1 MKLSDYVIS
10 YIGKAGVKIVF
21 EVCGGAI
28 THLLDSLYRQN
39 KVKTVS
45 MHHEQAAAFAAE
57 GYSRTSEN
65 IGCAMATSG
74 PGATNLITGIGSS
87 YFDSIPCLF
96 ITGQVNTYEYKFNSK
111 IRQIGFQE
119 TDIVNIV
126 RPIVKDAI
134 LVKDSDRIKFI
145 LEKSFYIS
153 KSGRPGPVLLDL
165 PMNVQRQDVNTKNL
179 KPFIAPQQ
187 KLKKNKND
195 KIIRKIVELL
205 NLSLRPVIFVGGGMR
220 SSGAQKELLKLNSKM
235 SIPVTAS
242 LLGLDVFPHEN
253 PLFVGMVGTYGNRYA
268 NLAIANSDLI
278 LALGVRFDTRQT
290 GTRPETFAKNAKIIH
305 VDIDSLELNSKV
317 KADIPI
323 NSDVKEFLKDLNR
336 VIKGYDKSR
345 IEDWREKI
353 KEYKSRFPS
362 WKQNVTRAIDP
373 NYFMQKLSM
382 LVPEKAVVCVDI
394 GQHQMW
400 AAQSF
405 TIKKGQKFITQGGMG
420 AMGSALP
427 MGIGASF
434 ASPGNPIVVISGD
447 GGFQL
452 NIQELETIYHHK
464 LPLKIILLNNHCYG
478 MVRQF
483 QTQYFESIYQSTDI
497 GYSSPNFVDIV
508 KAYKISAEKI
518 SFTNELEES
527 VKRLFSNRKPMFLEV
542 KIGKNFKVTPKLS
555 VNRPIEDQDP
565 PLQRK
570 ELCELM
576 ITNKIENR

>member
-10 YIGKAGVKIVF
+10 SIGKAGVKIVF

-28 THLLDSLYRQN
+28 THLLDSLYKQN

-57 GYSRTSEN
+57 GYSRISESM
-65 IGCAMATSG
+65 GCAMATSG

-119 TDIVNIV
+119 TDIVKIV
-126 RPIVKDAI
+126 KPIVKDAI
-134 LVKDSDRIKFI
+134 LVKDSDKIKFI
-145 LEKSFYIS
+145 LERSFHIS
-153 KSGRPGPVLLDL
+153 KSGRPGPVLLDI
-165 PMNVQRQDVNTKNL
+165 PMNVQRQDVNTRNL
-179 KPFIAPQQ
+179 KSFISPPQ
-187 KLKKNKND
+187 KVKKIKSD
-195 KIIRKIVELL
+195 KIIKVVKLL
-205 NLSLRPVIFVGGGMR
+205 NSSLRPIIFVGGGMR
-220 SSGAQKELLKLNSKM
+220 SSEAQKELLKLTGKV
-235 SIPVTAS
+235 SIPVAAS

-290 GTRPETFAKNAKIIH
+290 GTRPESFAKNAKIIH
-305 VDIDSLELNSKV
+305 VDIDPLELNNKV
-317 KADIPI
+317 KAEITI
-323 NSDVKEFLKDLNR
+323 NSDVKEFLNELNHG
-336 VIKGYDKSR
+336 IKRYDKSK
-345 IEDWREKI
+345 IENWRKKI

-362 WKQNVTRAIDP
+362 WKQNVTLAIDP

-382 LVPEKAVVCVDI
+382 FVPGNAVVCVDI

-434 ASPGNPIVVISGD
+434 ASPGCPIVVIAGD

-452 NIQELETIYHHK
+452 NIQELETIYHHQ
-464 LPLKIILLNNHCYG
+464 LPIKIILLNNSCYG

-518 SFTNELEES
+518 SFTNELEKCI
-527 VKRLFSNRKPMFLEV
+527 KRLFSDLKPMFLEV
-542 KIGKNFKVTPKLS
+542 KIEKKFKVEPKLS
-555 VNRPIEDQDP
+555 VNKPIEDQDP

-570 ELCELM
+570 ELYKLM
-576 ITNKIENR
+576 IANKIESC